1 MPQPG
6 VSVGGL
12 LRSRPEAFGLP
23 LELLAGVDGL
33 DRTITSPHIQKTGL
47 ALAGFHEYLKAGR
60 VLIFGE
66 SEVRY
71 LESLDAVE
79 RVASMR
85 RALTLDFPCVIITG
99 GFTPPVELIVEAE
112 RARVPLL
119 KTSVPTPTAIAKLTS
134 ILEDSLAER
143 TMLHAVLMDVL
154 GLGVLIAGES
164 GIGKSECAL
173 DLIVRGHR
181 LVADDTVEVR
191 RRQET
196 ILIGTCPELT
206 RHHMELRGLGVINVM
221 ELFGIAS
228 TRSSKRVELVVQLER
243 WDPSRE
249 YERLGL
255 DDDVY
260 EILGLRVPLIRMPVA
275 PGRNIAILVEV
286 AARNQLLKAR
296 GHHAARALA
305 ERLEKTL
312 RPAAHSEHSDPVD
325 RHQPMLPSPDEEDE
339 ELEPGSSR

>member
-1 MPQPG
+1 MSPQPG
-6 VSVGGL
+6 VTVATL
-12 LRSRPEAFGLP
+12 LGSRPEAFGLP
-23 LELLAGVDGL
+23 LELMAGREGL
-33 DRTITSPHIQKTGL
+33 DRAITSPHIQKTGL
-47 ALAGFHEYLKAGR
+47 ALAGFHEYLKPGR
-60 VLIFGE
+60 ILIFGE
-66 SEVRY
+66 SEIRY
-71 LESLDAVE
+71 LESLDTAARE
-79 RVASMR
+79 H
-85 RALTLDFPCVIITG
+85 ALRLSLTIDFPCVMITG
-99 GFTPPVELIVEAE
+99 GFLPPPELLAESE

-119 KTSVPTPTAIAKLTS
+119 RTSVVTPTAIAKLSS

-143 TMLHAVLMDVL
+143 TMMHAVLMDVL

-206 RHHMELRGLGVINVM
+206 RFHMELRGLGVINIM

-243 WDPSRE
+243 WVPTRE

-255 DDDVY
+255 DDHFF
-260 EILGLRVPLIRMPVA
+260 EILGLRVPLLRMPVA

-286 AARNQLLKAR
+286 AARNQLLRSR

-305 ERLEKTL
+305 DRLEATL
-312 RPAAHSEHSDPVD
+312 RQASALASP
-325 RHQPMLPSPDEEDE
+325 PDEEDE
-339 ELEPGSSR
+339 EIR